1 MRETTIETER
11 MILRMFRESDFAE
24 YAEICADPEITR
36 FTFGKP
42 LKKWE
47 AWRHM
52 AYLIGHWELRGHGY
66 FAAEEKATGRLIGRI
81 GFTDMATWPGFE
93 LGWTIATEFQGRGLA
108 TEGARRLLRYAFE
121 ELDKPHV
128 ISLVHPDNIASRR
141 VAEKLGEKIEG
152 EADLFDFPALIYGID
167 RPSD

>member
-1 MRETTIETER
+1 
-11 MILRMFRESDFAE
+11 
-24 YAEICADPEITR
+24 
-36 FTFGKP
+36 
-42 LKKWE
+42 
-47 AWRHM
+47 
-52 AYLIGHWELRGHGY
+52 
-66 FAAEEKATGRLIGRI
+66 LIGRI

-128 ISLVHPDNIASRR
+128 ISLIHPDNVASRR

-152 EADLFDFPALIYGID
+152 QADLFDFPVLIYGVD
-167 RPSD
+167 RPSAPSN